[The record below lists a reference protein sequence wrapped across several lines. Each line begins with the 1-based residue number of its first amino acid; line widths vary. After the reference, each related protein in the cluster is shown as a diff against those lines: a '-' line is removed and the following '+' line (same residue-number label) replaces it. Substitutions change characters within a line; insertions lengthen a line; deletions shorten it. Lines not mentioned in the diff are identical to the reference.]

1 MSDAKTKKS
10 EPSASAP
17 SVDRAEDRRKRA
29 RNVRRVLVVALAL
42 LVLGT
47 GRMRLGDLPPLEGR
61 DANFAILDTEE
72 TRLGRALAPAVRSHP
87 GLSGIHPLF
96 DARAAFAARVLLAR
110 SADRTLDLQYYIW
123 RNDLSGTLL
132 FEGLRAA
139 ADRGVRV
146 RLLLDDHPVTDLD
159 ETLRMLDAH
168 PNIEVRLFNPY
179 VIRKPR
185 FLNALSSASRLNR
198 RIHNKSFTADSQV
211 TIVGGRNIGDEYFG
225 ATDGVL
231 FSDLDVAAVG
241 AVVPEVSRD
250 SDRYWNCGAAF
261 PIRSLAPPRSPVRL
275 NELRMRARR
284 IFKSDEASEFREA
297 LRETAFVR
305 DLLNGTVINDW
316 APTRL
321 VSDDPNK
328 VFGRA
333 PRKAHLGPQLE
344 KIIGAPEKELALVS
358 AYFVP
363 GKDGTEAFTEM
374 VARGI
379 DVKVL
384 TNSLEATDVAIVQS
398 GYAKRRKAL
407 LRGGVRLYELLR
419 SGGDERTGA
428 GGSGSSRSSLHAKTF
443 AVDRTRLF
451 VGSFNFDPRSNHL
464 NTELGF
470 VIDSPLL
477 ASEMSERFEER
488 IPKSSYEVV
497 LNERGKLEWIEYV
510 TDEETIRHTTE
521 PGARWWERAAV
532 KVLARLPIEW
542 LL

>member
-231 FSDLDVAAVG
+231 FSDLDLAAVG

-261 PIRSLAPPRSPVRL
+261 PIRSLAPPLSPVRL

-488 IPKSSYEVV
+488 IPKSS
-497 LNERGKLEWIEYV
+497 
-510 TDEETIRHTTE
+510 
-521 PGARWWERAAV
+521 
-532 KVLARLPIEW
+532 
-542 LL
+542 